1 MNTLVDALLD
11 AIRLESGLVAEQG
24 EEMSSVSDDL
34 RNQLELWGA
43 GICRIVV
50 VGEVKRGKSTFINAL
65 LGHRNLVPVGDN
77 ITTSTVFKVHYD
89 QSPGYRVHFTKESGK
104 EPLFIDIND
113 KKSIENYG
121 TEIGNPGNF
130 AEVDYIEAGVNSEVL
145 KSGVVLIDTPGLG
158 GIYKHHKEITYTYI
172 PRADAVFFVLA
183 SDQPPIGQ
191 MEVEYLKTI
200 SKITPFIYFV
210 QTRFTEAS
218 SVEARD
224 ELKERNLDLIS
235 RVLDIPKNRIPYFVL
250 DSELKLD
257 AEESRDLEDLRVSRF
272 PQLMAYIK
280 SVLQSNQQKMLATR
294 AIWSMAPTL
303 NHLSE
308 LLTTRRAFLNANT
321 KEKLKELEMS
331 IASKKNELEEW
342 RASKKADILID
353 SINKSLDEIF
363 TRISGILQQK
373 CGIDSPIRRELVAEL
388 LEAKDIS
395 GLELH
400 KNLIQ
405 TKYREEMSRIVYE
418 VDHQVEQEVSCL
430 LQTMVRDVLRESLG
444 ENISDKDFEIENR
457 PFEPISFRKWD
468 EEGYSYMGIHVSRS
482 TKRAIDDARA
492 FAGTSVI
499 VSAALGLLSI
509 YASALPILV
518 FGASLV
524 YSKYRYGE
532 LEFADAKDLSIKDID
547 EGLKKAQDRIL
558 TSIKK
563 KYKLYTTKIK
573 DQIESYVKQ
582 REGALKKDYEDV
594 QQRMRGKADELL
606 NEQTTQQQRER
617 RFARI
622 QAAVDRWN
630 DSIS

>member
-1 MNTLVDALLD
+1 MHTLVDALLD
-11 AIRLESGLVAEQG
+11 ALRLESELVPESEKTINSA
-24 EEMSSVSDDL
+24 SKDL
-34 RNQLELWGA
+34 KKRLELWGA

-50 VGEVKRGKSTFINAL
+50 VGEVKRGKSSFINAL

-89 QSPGYRVHFTKESGK
+89 KKPGYKVHFTKESAK
-104 EPLFIDIND
+104 ETLHIDIDD

-130 AEVDYIEAGVNSEVL
+130 AEVDYIEVGVDSEVL
-145 KSGVVLIDTPGLG
+145 KSGIVLIDTPGLG

-200 SKITPFIYFV
+200 SKITPFIYFI

-224 ELKERNLDLIS
+224 ELKDRNLDLIS

-257 AEESRDLEDLRVSRF
+257 AEENRDLEDLRVSRF

-321 KEKLKELEMS
+321 KEKLKELKKD
-331 IASKKNELEEW
+331 IAVKQHELEEW
-342 RASKKADILID
+342 KKSKKSDVLIRKVDDAFRNVLKEAEKMLQNKCGKD
-353 SINKSLDEIF
+353 SLLKLELEAELRDTKDSDSLDVRKQI
-363 TRISGILQQK
+363 
-373 CGIDSPIRRELVAEL
+373 V
-388 LEAKDIS
+388 
-395 GLELH
+395 
-400 KNLIQ
+400 Q
-405 TKYREEMSRIVYE
+405 TKFREDIAKIAYE
-418 VDHQVEQEVSCL
+418 VDHYVEQSIVSL
-430 LQTMVRDVLRESLG
+430 LQTLVKETMDEALQKNVSEQDFDIDKENLRFRQLKEHKIKFLG
-444 ENISDKDFEIENR
+444 FSIDKDTLYATG
-457 PFEPISFRKWD
+457 S
-468 EEGYSYMGIHVSRS
+468 G
-482 TKRAIDDARA
+482 
-492 FAGTSVI
+492 
-499 VSAALGLLSI
+499 VSAAGLFGTLAGIVGWIVVATSAVALGFVAAFAVS
-509 YASALPILV
+509 
-518 FGASLV
+518 
-524 YSKYRYGE
+524 RYVQ
-532 LEFADAKDLSIKDID
+532 LEFRTLEAKEIFAEDI
-547 EGLKKAQDRIL
+547 ENGLQKAQNGIL
-558 TSIKK
+558 EYLEN
-563 KYKLYTTKIK
+563 KYNNFIVKAKE
-573 DQIESYVKQ
+573 QIDAYIKQ
-582 REGALKKDYEDV
+582 REAALKKDYEDV

-617 RFARI
+617 RFACI
-622 QAAVDRWN
+622 QSVVNRWN
-630 DSIS
+630 DILF